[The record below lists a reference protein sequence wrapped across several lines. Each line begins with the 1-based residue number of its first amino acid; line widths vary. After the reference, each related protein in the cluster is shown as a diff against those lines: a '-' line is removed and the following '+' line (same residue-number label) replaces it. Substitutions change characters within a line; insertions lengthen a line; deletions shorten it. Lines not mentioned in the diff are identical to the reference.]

1 MTDIGMGSTNIY
13 GHGLCLIPVRA
24 EPHCDVVQYSFRV
37 LSIVCTVASFFFVY
51 LTHFLIK
58 L

>member
-37 LSIVCTVASFFFVY
+37 LSIVCTVASFFLFISH
-51 LTHFLIK
+51 TF
-58 L
+58 